1 MVALSRPAVPP
12 APTFQHGFTLTEM
25 AVVLVIVALL
35 IGGMILPMSAQQ
47 DMRATVET
55 QKMLTDV
62 GEALYGFAASHSAA
76 DGKPYLPCP
85 DTDNDGT
92 ENRSASPGPCT
103 SQEGRIPWT
112 DLGLGQADAW
122 NNRLR
127 YRVTAAF
134 SNSATG
140 FQLSGSNGTLR
151 VCTDNT
157 CGASLATNIPAAIV
171 SHGKNGAGAFNM
183 AGGTN
188 PAPASADE
196 QENTDA
202 DDDFV
207 SKLAAADFDD
217 SIVWISPNIL
227 FNRMISA
234 GRLP

>member
-1 MVALSRPAVPP
+1 MAAISPAAVPP
-12 APTFQHGFTLTEM
+12 APSFARGFTLTEM
-25 AVVLVIVALL
+25 AVVLVIVTLL
-35 IGGMILPMSAQQ
+35 IGGMILPMSAQR

-55 QKMLTDV
+55 QKMLADV
-62 GEALYGFAASHSAA
+62 SEALYGFAASHTAPN
-76 DGKPYLPCP
+76 GKPYLPCP

-103 SQEGRIPWT
+103 SSEGRIPWT

-134 SNSATG
+134 SDSATG

-151 VCTDNT
+151 ICTDNT
-157 CGASLATNIPAAIV
+157 CGASLATNIPAVIL
-171 SHGKNGAGAFNM
+171 SNGKNGAGAFNM

-207 SKLAAADFDD
+207 SKVAAADFDD
-217 SIVWISPNIL
+217 SVAWISPNIL